1 MEENSTGAVT
11 ARLATDATL
20 VKAMA
25 GENQGRVV
33 QNAFTLISALLIAF
47 ILGSWKVTLVL
58 LSMYAAISV
67 RIAIRF
73 VPCLHVSLLGQTGS
87 VSEVSLQNIYVS
99 VMSWWMSP
107 CLYIS

>member
-1 MEENSTGAVT
+1 MEENSTGAIT

-58 LSMYAAISV
+58 LSMYAAILSAAHYSLFHACIC
-67 RIAIRF
+67 RFLDKF
-73 VPCLHVSLLGQTGS
+73 VP
-87 VSEVSLQNIYVS
+87 VSEVSVS
-99 VMSWWMSP
+99 STKH
-107 CLYIS
+107 